1 MDKDK
6 IVLEFSVDEINII
19 LKALGNMPFNKV
31 YEIIGNIHQQ
41 ANHQLFNLE
50 SPDSNNEA

>member
-6 IVLEFSVDEINII
+6 IVLEFSVDEINVI
-19 LKALGNMPFNKV
+19 LKALGNMPFNQV

-50 SPDSNNEA
+50 SPDSNNDA

>member
-6 IVLEFSVDEINII
+6 IVLEFSVDEINVI
-19 LKALGNMPFNKV
+19 LKALGNMPFNQV

-41 ANHQLFNLE
+41 ANHQLFNLA